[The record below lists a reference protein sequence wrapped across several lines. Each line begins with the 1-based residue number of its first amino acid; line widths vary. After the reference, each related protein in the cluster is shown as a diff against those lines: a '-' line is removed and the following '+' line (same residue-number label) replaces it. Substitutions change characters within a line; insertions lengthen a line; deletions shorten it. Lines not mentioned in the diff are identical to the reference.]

1 MIAIVDYGMGN
12 IRSVEQALTRIGA
25 EHIVTDDKERI
36 LQSDGV
42 ILPGVGAFPKAMVA
56 LQEKGLVSVIQ
67 EVGVQEKPL
76 LGICLGMQLL
86 FEESEEIERTKGLG
100 LLPGVIRK
108 LEVPYKIP
116 HMGWNQLKKKRE
128 NELWNS
134 VEDGSF
140 VYYVHSYYADCP
152 IEVVCG
158 SSDYEIDIPG
168 FVAKGNMFGAQFHP
182 EKSGDIGIQILKNFK
197 GVVESWKSSQ
207 LSI

>member
-1 MIAIVDYGMGN
+1 MIAVVDYGMGN

-25 EHIVTDDKERI
+25 GHIVTDDKERI

-56 LQEKGLVSVIQ
+56 LQGKGLVSVIQ

-128 NELWNS
+128 NELWNG

-152 IEVVCG
+152 SEVVCG

>member
-12 IRSVEQALTRIGA
+12 IRSVEQALTRIGV

-36 LQSDGV
+36 LKSDGV
-42 ILPGVGAFPKAMVA
+42 ILPGVGAFPKAMIA
-56 LQEKGLVSVIQ
+56 LQEKDLVAVIQ
-67 EVGVQEKPL
+67 EIGVQEKPL
-76 LGICLGMQLL
+76 FGICLGMQLL

-108 LEVPYKIP
+108 LKVPYKIP

-128 NELWNS
+128 IELWNE

-152 IEVVCG
+152 NEVVCG
-158 SSDYEIDIPG
+158 ISDYEVDIPG
-168 FVAKGNMFGAQFHP
+168 FVAKGNIFGAQFHP
-182 EKSGDIGIQILKNFK
+182 EKSGDIGIQMLRNFK
-197 GVVESWKSSQ
+197 GVVESWRSSR

>member
-42 ILPGVGAFPKAMVA
+42 ILPGVGAFPKAMIA
-56 LQEKGLVSVIQ
+56 LQEKDLVSIIQ
-67 EVGVQEKPL
+67 EIGAQGKPL

-100 LLPGVIRK
+100 LLPGLIRK
-108 LEVPYKIP
+108 LKVPYKIP

-128 NELWNS
+128 IKLWNE

-152 IEVVCG
+152 SEIVCG
-158 SSDYEIDIPG
+158 SSDYKIDIPG
-168 FVAKGNMFGAQFHP
+168 IVAKGNIFGAQFHP
-182 EKSGDIGIQILKNFK
+182 EKSGDIGIQILRNFK